1 MRSTTW
7 QQALELQLPSFWLS
21 SCPHPCALLAC
32 VPLVRPLLVTCCFRT
47 LAWMPK
53 VLPLASGS
61 FCSRSRA
68 QLAAMA
74 TLQVSGACG
83 RNDGNAAGQRR
94 VRAVRRLQVISTWY
108 PFRVDAGF
116 LVRKRWEWTGFLARR
131 AVRAWTSSGRTWSAP
146 DASLIFSPSLNNLPE
161 KRAKSELFAGFSHH
175 V

>member
-21 SCPHPCALLAC
+21 GCPRQCALLAC
-32 VPLVRPLLVTCCFRT
+32 VPLAPPLLATGCFRT
-47 LAWMPK
+47 LTWTLK

-68 QLAAMA
+68 QLAATA

-94 VRAVRRLQVISTWY
+94 VRAQVASDFYPISTSCGY
-108 PFRVDAGF
+108 RVSCAEMLGVD
-116 LVRKRWEWTGFLARR
+116 VFLARW
-131 AVRAWTSSGRTWSAP
+131 AVRAGTS
-146 DASLIFSPSLNNLPE
+146 LE
-161 KRAKSELFAGFSHH
+161 
-175 V
+175 

>member
-7 QQALELQLPSFWLS
+7 QQALELQLPSFWPS
-21 SCPHPCALLAC
+21 SCPRPCALLAC
-32 VPLVRPLLVTCCFRT
+32 VPLAPPLLATCCFRT
-47 LAWMPK
+47 LAWTLK

-68 QLAAMA
+68 QLAATA

-94 VRAVRRLQVISTWY
+94 VRAQVASDFYPVSISCGCWVSCAETLL
-108 PFRVDAGF
+108 VDG
-116 LVRKRWEWTGFLARR
+116 VLARW
-131 AVRAWTSSGRTWSAP
+131 AVRARSEPAAR
-146 DASLIFSPSLNNLPE
+146 LIFSPCLNDLPE
-161 KRAKSELFAGFSHH
+161 KRTMSELFAGFSRH